1 MKRLIYSF
9 LLLSVFLIGCN
20 KVDLSETGTWG
31 FYVPEGFPE
40 PVYKLENNA
49 QSTDR
54 FVLGRALFYD
64 PILSSDNTI
73 SCASCHAQVH
83 GFADHN
89 TTFSAGVGGALGTRN
104 SPTIVNMA
112 WAKSFMWDGGVN
124 HIEIFSLAPITN
136 PLEMNETMLNVV
148 NKLNASEDYKKQF
161 KKAYGTSVIT
171 DQLLFRALTQY
182 MMLIISDQSKYD
194 HYLKGKASFS
204 ASEKSGLNLFR
215 EKCASCHQEP
225 LFTDNTFRN
234 NGIDE
239 VFDHDPGRFLITLNE
254 NDKGKFKVPTLRNV
268 AITYPYMHDGRFY
281 TLNQVLDHY
290 ASGVKASATLDP
302 HLTNGG
308 IPMTSQEKADIIS
321 FLKTLTDY
329 QLMQNTNLQEP
340 K

>member
-1 MKRLIYSF
+1 M
-9 LLLSVFLIGCN
+9 LLSVFLIGCN

-171 DQLLFRALTQY
+171 DQLLFRALSQY

-204 ASEKSGLNLFR
+204 TSEKSGLNLFR

-239 VFDHDPGRFLITLNE
+239 VFDHDAGRFLITLNE

>member
-1 MKRLIYSF
+1 MKHLFVLTVAIAAT
-9 LLLSVFLIGCN
+9 LIGCN
-20 KVDLSETGTWG
+20 KVDLSESGTWG

-54 FVLGRALFYD
+54 FELGRVLFYD

-89 TTFSAGVGGALGTRN
+89 STFSAGVGGATGTRN

-136 PLEMNETMLNVV
+136 PVEMNETMPNVLA
-148 NKLNASEDYKKQF
+148 KLNASERYTRLFQ
-161 KKAYGTSVIT
+161 KAYGTSEIT
-171 DQLLFRALTQY
+171 DQLLFRALSQY
-182 MMLIISDQSKYD
+182 MMMIISDQSKYD
-194 HYLKGKASFS
+194 QYRKGTASFTT
-204 ASEKSGLNLFR
+204 SEKNGLALFR

-239 VFDHDPGRFLITLNE
+239 VFDADPGRYLITQNQQ
-254 NDKGKFKVPTLRNV
+254 DKGKFKVPTLRNV
-268 AITYPYMHDGRFY
+268 ALTYPYMHDGRFF
-281 TLNQVLDHY
+281 TLAQVLDHY
-290 ASGVKASATLDP
+290 ASGVKSSASLDP
-302 HLTNGG
+302 SLSGG
-308 IPMTSQEKADIIS
+308 IPMTAAEKADIIA

-329 QLMQNTNLQEP
+329 PLMQNANLQEP
-340 K
+340 N